1 MNKNSINTP
10 SIETHTLPCGL
21 RLVCAHRPGDVVY
34 CGLAIDAGTR
44 DELPTESGMAHFTE
58 HMSFKGTH
66 QRKAWNIINR
76 MESVGGDLNA
86 YTGKEETVYYC
97 TFLRQHLRR
106 AVDLLCDI
114 VFCSTYPQREMDKE
128 VEVVIDEIESYND
141 SPSELIFDEFEALLF
156 QGHPLGRNILGNAD
170 RLRQLRS
177 QDMQLY
183 AQRLYQPGRMVLFAY
198 GNIDMKDL
206 LKAFPTEKLET
217 RASDVTQPARIPF
230 EANTVANTNKPIV
243 QKRDTHQAHVM
254 LGTRAYGGN
263 DPRHMALYLINNI
276 LGGPGMNSRLNL
288 ALREKNGLVYTVE
301 SNLTT
306 YCDTGVWS
314 IYFGC
319 DPEDVNRC
327 LRLVKHELQRLIDA
341 PLSESQL
348 RAAKRQL
355 VGQIGVS
362 WDNGENVAIGMG
374 KRLLHYNRTTTMQQ
388 LCLSVEALTAD
399 DLWRVAQEILQ
410 PDKLTTLIYK

>member
-1 MNKNSINTP
+1 
-10 SIETHTLPCGL
+10 
-21 RLVCAHRPGDVVY
+21 
-34 CGLAIDAGTR
+34 
-44 DELPTESGMAHFTE
+44 
-58 HMSFKGTH
+58 
-66 QRKAWNIINR
+66 
-76 MESVGGDLNA
+76 
-86 YTGKEETVYYC
+86 
-97 TFLRQHLRR
+97 
-106 AVDLLCDI
+106 
-114 VFCSTYPQREMDKE
+114 
-128 VEVVIDEIESYND
+128 
-141 SPSELIFDEFEALLF
+141 
-156 QGHPLGRNILGNAD
+156 
-170 RLRQLRS
+170 
-177 QDMQLY
+177 
-183 AQRLYQPGRMVLFAY
+183 MVLFAY

-230 EANTVANTNKPIV
+230 EVNTVANTNKPIV

-327 LRLVKHELQRLIDA
+327 LRLVKRELQRLIDT

-374 KRLLHYNRTTTMQQ
+374 KRLLHYDRTTTMQQ
-388 LCLSVEALTAD
+388 LCQSVEALTAD